1 MCKVYIVGCCY
12 GGLVVK
18 KMSTE
23 KIENPTHEGSFM
35 GALTPQDSL
44 RGDNRILEKLLREV
58 LERITHV
65 NELMVL
71 VYILYGGVN

>member
-1 MCKVYIVGCCY
+1 
-12 GGLVVK
+12 
-18 KMSTE
+18 MSTE
-23 KIENPTHEGSFM
+23 KIENLTSGGCST
-35 GALTPQDSL
+35 GALAPQESL